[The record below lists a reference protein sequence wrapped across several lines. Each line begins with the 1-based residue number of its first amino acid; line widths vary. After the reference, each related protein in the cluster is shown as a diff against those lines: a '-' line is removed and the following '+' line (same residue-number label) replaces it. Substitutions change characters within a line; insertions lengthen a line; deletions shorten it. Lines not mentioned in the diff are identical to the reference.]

1 MKGENSSHDAYCC
14 GDNLKNVIYVLPHL
28 LREWVSSISAKDILP
43 VFELC
48 NDACYLSFNYTKTL
62 EDIYKIKDS
71 NILHIHE
78 TVIHNRPLV
87 VGCGEALFDE
97 DYDYTT
103 ERDDVDLQIIRNILS
118 HGKKPVEAI
127 LKEPIL
133 KTWFENLGEVSSV
146 IVYGHSCSEVDKPYF
161 ETVANSIQKDA
172 YWQFYVHNSS
182 NNKAIEAFAKSIMK
196 NQQQFEILNQ

>member
-1 MKGENSSHDAYCC
+1 M
-14 GDNLKNVIYVLPHL
+14 
-28 LREWVSSISAKDILP
+28 
-43 VFELC
+43 
-48 NDACYLSFNYTKTL
+48 
-62 EDIYKIKDS
+62 
-71 NILHIHE
+71 
-78 TVIHNRPLV
+78 V

-146 IVYGHSCSEVDKPYF
+146 IVYGHSCSKVDKAYF
-161 ETVANSIQKDA
+161 ETVAKFIQKDA
-172 YWQFYVHNSS
+172 YWQFYVHDSS
-182 NNKAIEAFAKSIMK
+182 NNKTIEAFAQSIMK
-196 NQQQFEILNQ
+196 NQQKYEIINQ